1 MQLSLH
7 ISPALLLNAPAFQ
20 PMAFCVYSDRE
31 RQDINKWNDPGLRDK
46 R

>member
-1 MQLSLH
+1 MQFGLH
-7 ISPALLLNAPAFQ
+7 ISSLALLANQ

-31 RQDINKWNDPGLRDK
+31 RQDINKWTGPGPKGK